1 MHAGECFEGT
11 LAEIDEDCLVIRTS
25 DAEII
30 LEAEAIQMVERRSL
44 GPPPAGEGR
53 TGGADGSTAPVAE
66 AAPQP
71 PPAEFRLPS
80 AAQHALT
87 DLGLRVRAL
96 PWRIAEPDFSVYT
109 DDLDDATRDLLVRE
123 LLSISNSYGYA
134 LKVRDTAKIRHC
146 AGRLRWVA
154 EHYNAPDCLQI
165 AGRMVWLLGDRAKA
179 LDLFADA
186 ADALNDSSSCFDL
199 AVAQRHAGELTYATS
214 LRNCLR
220 DDDPAD
226 DPALLALLAAVLVD
240 GVGAAELA
248 GLVQDAAVWEPGPA
262 RLTVLHGGLLCAPRE
277 ALTGFPADAWDDPGA
292 PGRAFDVLA
301 TAVHPEPAP
310 AAPVRVTPPAPMPPP
325 PFPRPMPRA
334 APPAQVA
341 VRTSPAV
348 QAAPVPV
355 TPARRTPPTVVS
367 APAPASTTGP
377 LAPAAQA
384 PRPAAP
390 PPAPTPP
397 APASADDAHV
407 RSLAEEV
414 RVRAGQGDL
423 TAARQALRTLK
434 SLAPLHSL
442 TWGAEKH
449 LSQVVGARA
458 VAASGSVRATTG
470 TARPNQ
476 EASDN
481 SAQDK
486 GPYARAEAAQRRK
499 DYQAAQRFFEQAI
512 EQGDQRARAVRRLVN
527 LLSTRMRRRDEALT
541 LLQEHRHL
549 FVTDA
554 ELWHWSQQRSTI
566 LEHAGRWQE
575 ALTEL
580 RGMLDRG
587 PTGDER
593 VRLVGRTAMALL
605 KTFQPQEARKL
616 LESELA
622 RDPRQQPLRAALDQL
637 IQAMETNVYSK
648 VDAVLQLQYAATS
661 HLSPLLTFHLDRC
674 EYRGV
679 RAEKVAKRNFTE
691 DDIKRL
697 DDLVSGRVKG
707 RLGSNFPRERA
718 DYNLSAAR
726 IMRDLGNTDDRFRSR
741 LRYFAAAMGDAC
753 AIEAKGNPDV
763 IRTYYLESVS
773 VKSDWD
779 DLVDVK
785 LRQLVMS
792 FTHSGVQLLDM
803 RRLPSLEKAL
813 ALVMA
818 ERHLTRMVL
827 VTLLSLP
834 TIGETVTRLIRRVWA
849 DRTTRELFQK
859 ALTDHLDDEDVTVA
873 DESSFTEAW
882 LRAAKQ
888 DVQRRDVY
896 HQITVLAETGPAL
909 TALDRHTAELERIAE
924 EVIGLASATDRARV
938 EHCRSVVT
946 ELRQYVRQS
955 VYVERE
961 RLFGG
966 TSRTIRAHL
975 QEYESAPT
983 ALSLQILHPYLV
995 LLDAELKKHFELYQ
1009 KSVEPE
1015 NLKVELVV
1023 DRYLPSGGRVDVQL
1037 EVSNEPGASPVSN
1050 VVLTVPPSDDYTAT
1064 EATIAVAESIAAGE
1078 SKTCQISLVAG
1089 RPAIEQELITLVSRI
1104 GFTLRSQ
1111 ERVEA
1116 EVEPKSIRLH
1126 TDTEWT
1132 EIPNP
1137 YSAGLPV
1144 ENPDMF
1150 MGRDPLIANLA
1161 ETVTGPHRGSVIVYG
1176 QKRAGKSS
1184 VLFHLREKLTLPS
1197 LAVSFSIQDLAG
1209 DISLADFLYR
1219 ICDEFHWSISNVVA
1233 EQHWDIDP
1241 PPEPDLEQIRV
1252 APQQRFTEY
1261 MRRLLTWLKATPPL
1275 ADSHLVLLID
1285 EFSMVHKE
1293 IRGGNLPESFMKGWK
1308 AMLERGFFRCVLVGN
1323 DLMPR
1328 FIQEFPNEFQVA
1340 TEARVSYLER
1350 TYAKDL
1356 IENPIRLP
1364 EGGSRYRGNAVD
1376 RILELTGQS
1385 PYYIQLFC
1393 HELVLYMNSEDV
1405 RGPAIGPADVEAV
1418 ADRLMATLGENEF
1431 DNLLTPGDSEV
1442 TDISGALVMEV
1453 LRATRREVGRAMYH
1467 EGDGQGHPEAA
1478 RVIQDLERREV
1489 LQRLSGNR
1497 YRIRVGLFSQWLQHR
1512 WA

>member
-11 LAEIDEDCLVIRTS
+11 LAEIDEDCLVIRTA
-25 DAEII
+25 DAEVI
-30 LEAEAIQMVERRSL
+30 LEAEAIQLVERRAL
-44 GPPPAGEGR
+44 GPVSTGEDITGAPAGAVRRTEPQEPVPPEPPVEVVLPPAALH
-53 TGGADGSTAPVAE
+53 TLAE
-66 AAPQP
+66 LEQ
-71 PPAEFRLPS
+71 
-80 AAQHALT
+80 
-87 DLGLRVRAL
+87 RVRDL
-96 PWRIAEPDFSVYT
+96 PLRIAEPDFDVFT
-109 DDLDDATRDLLVRE
+109 DDLDDETRVQLDRDM
-123 LLSISNSYGYA
+123 LSIRNSYGYA
-134 LKVRDTAKIRHC
+134 LKVRDTAKILQC
-146 AGRLRWVA
+146 AGRLRRVSDSYDA
-154 EHYNAPDCLQI
+154 ADCLQI
-165 AGRMVWLLGDRAKA
+165 AGRMVWLLGERAKA
-179 LDLFADA
+179 LELFADA

-199 AVAQRHAGELTYATS
+199 AVAQRHAGELAYATT
-214 LRNCLR
+214 LRNCL
-220 DDDPAD
+220 DQDAPAN
-226 DPALLALLAAVLVD
+226 DPALTALLACVLVD

-248 GLVQDAAVWEPGPA
+248 GLVQDAAGWEPGPA
-262 RLTVLHGGLLCAPRE
+262 RLSVLHGGLLCAPRE
-277 ALTGFPADAWDDPGA
+277 GLTGFPVDDWNSPRAPADA
-292 PGRAFDVLA
+292 F
-301 TAVHPEPAP
+301 AVVAAGLHPEPAP
-310 AAPVRVTPPAPMPPP
+310 AAPVRIARRTPMPPP
-325 PFPRPMPRA
+325 RLPVPRTAPTGPPRPV
-334 APPAQVA
+334 PPPA
-341 VRTSPAV
+341 VRTSQVQPSAV
-348 QAAPVPV
+348 SA
-355 TPARRTPPTVVS
+355 S
-367 APAPASTTGP
+367 APAARLP
-377 LAPAAQA
+377 L
-384 PRPAAP
+384 AAP
-390 PPAPTPP
+390 PPDPQVRTAGL
-397 APASADDAHV
+397 DDTQV
-407 RSLAEEV
+407 RTLSDK
-414 RVRAGQGDL
+414 VRACADRGDL
-423 TAARQALRTLK
+423 TSARQALTTLK
-434 SLAPLHSL
+434 SVAPRHSL
-442 TWGAEKH
+442 TWGAEKY
-449 LSQVVGARA
+449 LSQAVGPSTGS
-458 VAASGSVRATTG
+458 AAGTSVRTTTATT
-470 TARPNQ
+470 RQNQ
-476 EASDN
+476 EAHND
-481 SAQDK
+481 AQPDK
-486 GPYARAEAAQRRK
+486 GPFARAEAAQRRK
-499 DYQAAQRFFEQAI
+499 DYTAAKRHFQQAI
-512 EQGDQRARAVRRLVN
+512 EQGDHPARAVRRLVN
-527 LLSTRMRRRDEALT
+527 LLSTRLQSRDEALT
-541 LLQEHRHL
+541 LLQEHKHL
-549 FVTDA
+549 YVTDA
-554 ELWHWSQQRSTI
+554 DLWNWSQQRSTI
-566 LEHAGRWQE
+566 LEHAGRWEE
-575 ALTEL
+575 ALAEL
-580 RGMLDRG
+580 RGMLGRC
-587 PTGDER
+587 PAGDER
-593 VRLVGRTAMALL
+593 VRLVGRIAMALL
-605 KTFQPQEARKL
+605 KTFQPQEAKKL
-616 LESELA
+616 LEAELQ
-622 RDPRQQPLRAALDQL
+622 RDPQQQPLRAALNQL

-648 VDAVLQLQYAATS
+648 VDAIVQLQYAATS

-679 RAEKVAKRNFTE
+679 RAEKVAKRTFTE

-697 DDLVSGRVKG
+697 DDLVSGRAKG

-726 IMRDLGNTDDRFRSR
+726 IMRDLGITDDRFRSR

-803 RRLPSLEKAL
+803 GRLPSLEKAL

-818 ERHLTRMVL
+818 EKHLTRVVL

-834 TIGETVTRLIRRVWA
+834 TVGETVTRLIRRVWA
-849 DRTTRELFQK
+849 DRTTRAIFQK
-859 ALTDHLDDEDVTVA
+859 ALTDHLGDDVTVT
-873 DESSFTEAW
+873 DESSFTQAW
-882 LRAAKQ
+882 LAAAKE
-888 DVQRRDVY
+888 DVHRRNVY
-896 HQITVLAETGPAL
+896 HQISVLAETAPAL
-909 TALDRHTAELERIAE
+909 TALDRHTTELDRIAE
-924 EVIGLASATDRARV
+924 EVVDLASATDRARI
-938 EHCRSVVT
+938 EHCRSAIT

-966 TSRTIRAHL
+966 TSRTIRAHV

-983 ALSLQILHPYLV
+983 ALSLQILHPYLCA
-995 LLDAELKKHFELYQ
+995 LDTELRKHFEVYQ

-1015 NLKVELVV
+1015 NLKVELVI

-1037 EVSNEPGASPVSN
+1037 EVSNGPGASPVSN
-1050 VVLTVPPSDDYTAT
+1050 VVLTVLPSADYTAT
-1064 EATIAVAESIAAGE
+1064 EATIAVAESIGAGE
-1078 SKTCQISLVAG
+1078 SKTCQISLIAG
-1089 RPAIEQELITLVSRI
+1089 KPTIEQELITLVSRI

-1111 ERVEA
+1111 RRVEA
-1116 EVEPKSIRLH
+1116 EVEPKSVRLH

-1184 VLFHLREKLTLPS
+1184 VLFHLREQLTLPS

-1219 ICDEFHWSISNVVA
+1219 IGDDFHWSISNLVMDKGWVT
-1233 EQHWDIDP
+1233 DP
-1241 PPEPDLEQIRV
+1241 LPEPDLEQIRLS
-1252 APQQRFTEY
+1252 PQQKFNEY
-1261 MRRLLTWLKATPPL
+1261 MRRLLAWLRATPPL
-1275 ADSHLVLLID
+1275 ADSYLVLLID

-1293 IRGGNLPESFMKGWK
+1293 IHSGNLPESFMKGWK
-1308 AMLERGFFRCVLVGN
+1308 AMLEKGFFRCVLVGN

-1328 FIQEFPNEFQVA
+1328 FIQQFPNEFQVA

-1350 TYAKDL
+1350 ADARDL

-1364 EGGSRYRGNAVD
+1364 DKASRYRGNAVD

-1393 HELVLYMNSEDV
+1393 HDLVLYMNSEDV

-1418 ADRLMATLGENEF
+1418 ADRLIGALGENEF

-1442 TDISGALVMEV
+1442 TDISGELVMEV
-1453 LRATRREVGRAMYH
+1453 LRATRREVGLAMYH
-1467 EGDGQGHPEAA
+1467 EGDRTAHPEAE

>member
-11 LAEIDEDCLVIRTS
+11 LAEIDEDCLVIRTA

-30 LEAEAIQMVERRSL
+30 LEAEAIQLVERRSL
-44 GPPPAGEGR
+44 GPASAGEAV
-53 TGGADGSTAPVAE
+53 TGLSPGAPGVVQRAEPHAP
-66 AAPQP
+66 P
-71 PPAEFRLPS
+71 PPAPPVEVVLPP
-80 AAQHALT
+80 AALLAL
-87 DLGLRVRAL
+87 DELEERVRAL
-96 PWRIAEPDFSVYT
+96 PLRIAEPDFAVYT
-109 DDLDDATRDLLVRE
+109 DDLDGETREQLDRDLL
-123 LLSISNSYGYA
+123 SIRNSYNYA
-134 LKVRDTAKIRHC
+134 LKVRDTAKILQC
-146 AGRLRWVA
+146 AGRLRRVSDSF
-154 EHYNAPDCLQI
+154 NAADCLQV
-165 AGRMVWLLGDRAKA
+165 AGRMVWLLGERDRA
-179 LDLFADA
+179 LELFADA

-199 AVAQRHAGELTYATS
+199 AVAQRHAGELAYATT
-214 LRNCLR
+214 LRNCL
-220 DDDPAD
+220 DQDAPAD
-226 DPALLALLAAVLVD
+226 DPALKALLAAVLVD

-248 GLVQDAAVWEPGPA
+248 GLVLDAAAWEPGPA
-262 RLTVLHGGLLCAPRE
+262 RLSVLHGGLLCAPRDQ
-277 ALTGFPADAWDDPGA
+277 LTGFPVDDWNSPGA
-292 PGRAFDVLA
+292 PADAF
-301 TAVHPEPAP
+301 AVVAAKLHPEPAP
-310 AAPVRVTPPAPMPPP
+310 AAPVKPTRPAPIPPLSRP
-325 PFPRPMPRA
+325 GPRQVAA
-334 APPAQVA
+334 APP
-341 VRTSPAV
+341 RP
-348 QAAPVPV
+348 
-355 TPARRTPPTVVS
+355 
-367 APAPASTTGP
+367 APAPAVRTPHVPPSA
-377 LAPAAQA
+377 APA
-384 PRPAAP
+384 PAVSRVAP
-390 PPAPTPP
+390 PPAPASRAPLTAP
-397 APASADDAHV
+397 APTPVKAPAQTPQPQVPTAGLDDAQV
-407 RSLAEEV
+407 RTLSDK
-414 RVRAGQGDL
+414 VRACADRGDL
-423 TAARQALRTLK
+423 TSARQALGTLK
-434 SLAPLHSL
+434 SLAPRHSL
-442 TWGAEKH
+442 TWGAEKY
-449 LSQVVGARA
+449 LSQA
-458 VAASGSVRATTG
+458 VSAPGPAVQAAAATA
-470 TARPNQ
+470 ARPHQAHNGAQ
-476 EASDN
+476 
-481 SAQDK
+481 QDK
-486 GPYARAEAAQRRK
+486 GPFARAEAAQRRK
-499 DYQAAQRFFEQAI
+499 DYPAAKRHLQQAI
-512 EQGDQRARAVRRLVN
+512 EQNDQRVRAVRRLVN
-527 LLSTRMRRRDEALT
+527 LLSTRLRSRDEALA
-541 LLQEHRHL
+541 LLDEHKHL

-554 ELWHWSQQRSTI
+554 ELWNWSQQRSTI
-566 LEHAGRWQE
+566 LEHAGRWEE
-575 ALTEL
+575 ALAEL
-580 RGMLDRG
+580 RVMLGRG
-587 PTGDER
+587 PAAGDER
-593 VRLVGRTAMALL
+593 VRLVGRIAMALL

-616 LESELA
+616 LEAELQ
-622 RDPRQQPLRAALDQL
+622 RDPQQLPLRAALDQL

-648 VDAVLQLQYAATS
+648 VDAVVQLQYAATS

-679 RAEKVAKRNFTE
+679 RAEKVAKRTFTE

-697 DDLVSGRVKG
+697 DDLVSGRAKG
-707 RLGSNFPRERA
+707 RLNSNFPRERA

-726 IMRDLGNTDDRFRSR
+726 IMRDLGSTDDRFRSR

-818 ERHLTRMVL
+818 EKHLTRVVL

-834 TIGETVTRLIRRVWA
+834 TVGETVTRLIRRVWA
-849 DRTTRELFQK
+849 DRTTREIFQK
-859 ALTDHLDDEDVTVA
+859 ALTDHLDYDVTVT
-873 DESSFTEAW
+873 DESSFTQAW
-882 LRAAKQ
+882 LAAAKE
-888 DVQRRDVY
+888 DVHRRNVY
-896 HQITVLAETGPAL
+896 HQISVLAETVPAL
-909 TALDRHTAELERIAE
+909 TALDRHTTELERIAE
-924 EVIGLASATDRARV
+924 EVVDLASATDRARI

-966 TSRTIRAHL
+966 TSRTIRAHVE
-975 QEYESAPT
+975 EYESAPT
-983 ALSLQILHPYLV
+983 ALSLQILHPYLCA
-995 LLDAELKKHFELYQ
+995 LDTELKRHFEAYQ
-1009 KSVEPE
+1009 QSVEPE
-1015 NLKVELVV
+1015 NLTVELVV

-1050 VVLTVPPSDDYTAT
+1050 VVLTVLPSADYTAT
-1064 EATIAVAESIAAGE
+1064 EATIAVAESIGAGE

-1089 RPAIEQELITLVSRI
+1089 KPTIEQELITLVSRI

-1111 ERVEA
+1111 RRVEA

-1126 TDTEWT
+1126 TDTKWT

-1219 ICDEFHWSISNVVA
+1219 IGDDFHWSISNLVMD
-1233 EQHWDIDP
+1233 EGWETDP
-1241 PPEPDLEQIRV
+1241 LPEPSLEQIRL
-1252 APQQRFTEY
+1252 APQQKFIEY
-1261 MRRLLTWLKATPPL
+1261 MRRLVAWLKATPPL

-1293 IRGGNLPESFMKGWK
+1293 IRSRNLPEHFMKGWK

-1350 TYAKDL
+1350 SYACKL
-1356 IENPIRLP
+1356 IEDPIRLP
-1364 EGGSRYRGNAVD
+1364 DGASRYRGNAVD
-1376 RILELTGQS
+1376 RILELTGRS

-1393 HELVLYMNSEDV
+1393 HELVLYMNSDDV
-1405 RGPAIGPADVEAV
+1405 RGPAIGPADVEVV
-1418 ADRLMATLGENEF
+1418 ADRLIVALGENEF

-1442 TDISGALVMEV
+1442 TDISGELVMDV
-1453 LRATRREVGRAMYH
+1453 LRATRREIGRAMYH
-1467 EGDGQGHPEAA
+1467 VGDPDAHPEAE

-1497 YRIRVGLFSQWLQHR
+1497 YRISVGLFSQWLQHR